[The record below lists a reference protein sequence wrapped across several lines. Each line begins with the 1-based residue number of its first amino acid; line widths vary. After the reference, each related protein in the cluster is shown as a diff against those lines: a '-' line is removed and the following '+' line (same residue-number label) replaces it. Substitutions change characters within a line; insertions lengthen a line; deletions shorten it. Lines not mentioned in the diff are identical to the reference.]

1 MSLTKRW
8 PFWKRV
14 ALGSLPE
21 CCSPEPCHVQRLQFW
36 AFVLGALPLSLF
48 ILFLAAMPQPSPTL
62 TRINSA
68 DLWIEPLG
76 QAEFLT
82 PYLQTAVAQPPHLA
96 QAHWQPVTLPN
107 SIELPEYTDLPAKA
121 PVARAWFRIH
131 LPPEWRNPPDPS
143 AQSIHGGLGLMG
155 NRIMGG
161 PWAVWVN
168 GQLVQTNLANWRASW
183 NVPLRIPLPPTQATA
198 AAPDIFIA
206 IIHQP
211 DNGYAMGSLFV
222 GQMSA
227 IDQAWTQ
234 RNFLYAG
241 ISYAAGL
248 IALALALTSFQLMR
262 GHPREPMYFLLFAN
276 AVIWLASGF
285 QYTNDVANDGLAVWL
300 SWAEDASINWIIVY
314 TFLFAFTFEK
324 LALPRLRTALLLYAA
339 VITLVS
345 MPAWGWEKQALL
357 FQHNINLLIY
367 LGCSVF
373 LSWQA
378 WRKPRRE
385 IFLICTS
392 NWLLFAFGAHDLY
405 TLTNQAHPDQ
415 FHLMQIGVIL
425 SFIVF
430 MYVTNRHY
438 IQILNDAERH
448 EVDLQRLL
456 AAQALQLEKQHTDL
470 RQMEVMQKLQQQQK
484 GFVQDLHDRVGSL
497 LTSGVYMVRSGQA
510 SKDEMLHLLASL
522 SEEVRTLSAF
532 PSPHPANGPTTTLGD
547 ELAYWRT
554 RTQPQIDHSPIA
566 LHWDVATDLPEDL
579 PLTLAAAREIQAM
592 LAEMW
597 ANTLKHARATQFKV
611 SAWATA
617 THATIQISDNGVG
630 FDPDHP
636 PRQGLGLTG
645 MQQRATAIG
654 ATLTLQQTDHGQGC
668 TWRLEMLLEA
678 DPNTTN

>member
-1 MSLTKRW
+1 M
-8 PFWKRV
+8 
-14 ALGSLPE
+14 
-21 CCSPEPCHVQRLQFW
+21 
-36 AFVLGALPLSLF
+36 LGALPLSLF

-62 TRINSA
+62 TRINTA

-82 PYLQTAVAQPPHLA
+82 PYLQTAVAQPPNLA
-96 QAHWQPVTLPN
+96 QATWQPVALPN

-121 PVARAWFRIH
+121 PVAKAWFRIH

-143 AQSIHGGLGLMG
+143 APSIHGGLGLMG

-161 PWAVWVN
+161 PWAVWIN
-168 GQLVQTNLANWRASW
+168 GQLVQTNVANWRDTW
-183 NVPLRIPLPPTQATA
+183 NVPLRIALPPAQATA
-198 AAPDIFIA
+198 VAPDILIA
-206 IIHQP
+206 ITHQSHT
-211 DNGYAMGSLFV
+211 GYAIGSLFV
-222 GQMSA
+222 GHLSA
-227 IDQAWTQ
+227 IDQAWSQ
-234 RNFLYAG
+234 RNLLQSG
-241 ISYAAGL
+241 IPYAAGL
-248 IALALALTSFQLMR
+248 IALALAITSFQLTLGR
-262 GHPREPMYFLLFAN
+262 PREPMYFLLFAN

-285 QYTNDVANDGLAVWL
+285 QYTHDVADDGLAVWL
-300 SWAEDASINWIIVY
+300 NWAEDASINWVIVY

-324 LALPRLRTALLLYAA
+324 LALPRLRTALLLYAT

-357 FQHNINLLIY
+357 LQHSINLLIY
-367 LGCSVF
+367 LGCLVL
-373 LSWQA
+373 LSWHAHQ
-378 WRKPRRE
+378 RPSRE

-405 TLTNQAHPDQ
+405 ALTNQARPDH
-415 FHLMQIGVIL
+415 FYLMQIGVIL

-430 MYVTNRHY
+430 MYATNRRY
-438 IQILNDAERH
+438 IQALNVAEQH
-448 EVDLQRLL
+448 EADLQRQL
-456 AAQALQLEKQHTDL
+456 AAQALQLEKQHADL
-470 RQMEVMQKLQQQQK
+470 RQMEVMQQLQQQQK

-532 PSPHPANGPTTTLGD
+532 PHPHPAHSPATTLGE
-547 ELAYWRT
+547 ELASWRL
-554 RTQPQIDHSPIA
+554 RTQPHTDLNHIA
-566 LHWDVATDLPEDL
+566 LQWNVAHDLPDL
-579 PLTLAAAREIQAM
+579 PLTPATASEIRAM

-597 ANTLKHARATQFKV
+597 ANTLKHAQATQLTV

-630 FDPDHP
+630 FDPHHL

-645 MQQRATAIG
+645 LQRRAAAIG
-654 ATLTLQQTDHGQGC
+654 ATLALHQTAPGQGC
-668 TWRLEMLLEA
+668 TWRLEMPLGA
-678 DPNTTN
+678 APFTTD

>member
-1 MSLTKRW
+1 M
-8 PFWKRV
+8 
-14 ALGSLPE
+14 
-21 CCSPEPCHVQRLQFW
+21 
-36 AFVLGALPLSLF
+36 LGALPLSLF

-62 TRINSA
+62 TRIDTA

-82 PYLQTAVAQPPHLA
+82 PYLQTVGVQPPNLA
-96 QAHWQPVTLPN
+96 QATWQPVDLPN

-131 LPPEWRNPPDPS
+131 LPPEWRNPS
-143 AQSIHGGLGLMG
+143 APSIHGGLGLMG

-168 GQLVQTNLANWRASW
+168 GQLMQTNLANWRASW
-183 NVPLRIPLPPTQATA
+183 NVPLRIPLPPIQKED
-198 AAPDIFIA
+198 AAPDILIA
-206 IIHQP
+206 ITYQP
-211 DNGYAMGSLFV
+211 DNGYAMGSLFL

-227 IDQAWTQ
+227 IDQAWKQ

-241 ISYAAGL
+241 IANATGI
-248 IALALALTSFQLMR
+248 IALALALISFQLTLGR
-262 GHPREPMYFLLFAN
+262 PREPMYFLLFAN

-285 QYTNDVANDGLAVWL
+285 QYTHDVADDGLAVWL

-324 LALPRLRTALLLYAA
+324 LTLTRLRTALLLYAA
-339 VITLVS
+339 VITFVS

-373 LSWQA
+373 LSWHA
-378 WRKPRRE
+378 YKRPSRE
-385 IFLICTS
+385 IFLICTG

-425 SFIVF
+425 SFVVF
-430 MYVTNRHY
+430 MYATNRRY
-438 IQILNDAERH
+438 IQALNAAEQH
-448 EVDLQRLL
+448 EADLQRQL
-456 AAQALQLEKQHTDL
+456 AAQALQLEKQHADL
-470 RQMEVMQKLQQQQK
+470 LQMKVMQQLQQQQK

-510 SKDEMLHLLASL
+510 NKEEMLHLLASL

-532 PSPHPANGPTTTLGD
+532 PHPHPAHSTATTLGE
-547 ELAYWRT
+547 ELANWRF
-554 RTQPQIDHSPIA
+554 RTQPHMDHNHIA
-566 LHWDVATDLPEDL
+566 LQWNVAHDLPDL
-579 PLTLAAAREIQAM
+579 PLTPTTASEIRAM

-597 ANTLKHARATQFKV
+597 ANTLKHSLATRLTV

-630 FDPDHP
+630 FDPDRP
-636 PRQGLGLTG
+636 PRHGLGLSG
-645 MQQRATAIG
+645 LQRRAAAIG
-654 ATLTLQQTDHGQGC
+654 ATLTLHQTAPGQGC
-668 TWRLEMLLEA
+668 TWRLDMPLGA
-678 DPNTTN
+678 DPHTTN